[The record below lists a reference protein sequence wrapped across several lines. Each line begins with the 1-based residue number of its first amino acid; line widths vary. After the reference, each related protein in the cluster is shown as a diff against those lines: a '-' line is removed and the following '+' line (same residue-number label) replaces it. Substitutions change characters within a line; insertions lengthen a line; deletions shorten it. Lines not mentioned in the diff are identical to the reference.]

1 MLSVKC
7 IKEHLGTK
15 IQLFGHIIVFSCW
28 KTCSPC
34 RENLRPMLVKL
45 QTSSADGHSSTMYV
59 HPSTVDVRTS
69 VGGCSLSQKPEE
81 NLSVDG
87 KKYNRDMAV

>member
-1 MLSVKC
+1 MLNVKC
-7 IKEHLGTK
+7 VKEDSGTK
-15 IQLFGHIIVFSCW
+15 IQLFGHIIVFSRW

-34 RENLRPMLVKL
+34 RENLQPMLDKL
-45 QTSSADGHSSTMYV
+45 QTSSADAHSSTTYV
-59 HPSTVDVRTS
+59 HPSTADVRTS

-81 NLSVDG
+81 YLSVGG